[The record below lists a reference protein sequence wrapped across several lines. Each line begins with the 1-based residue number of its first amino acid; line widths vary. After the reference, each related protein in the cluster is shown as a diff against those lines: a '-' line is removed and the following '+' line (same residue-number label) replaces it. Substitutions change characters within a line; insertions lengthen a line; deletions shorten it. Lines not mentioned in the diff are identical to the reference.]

1 MPLLLQGRS
10 RATGP
15 QQQWGATVGIVTAA
29 RRDLSGTRDDNGP
42 MADSDEHRSVFAYL
56 FGAALGAIA
65 LGVTAWVGLRGRQ
78 NGGFGMPARRDPRP
92 QPGAE
97 EVGTGP
103 DEDLV

>member
-1 MPLLLQGRS
+1 
-10 RATGP
+10 
-15 QQQWGATVGIVTAA
+15 VGIVTAA
-29 RRDLSGTRDDNGP
+29 RRDLGGARDDNGP

-65 LGVTAWVGLRGRQ
+65 LGVTAWVGLRGRR

-97 EVGTGP
+97 KAGSGP